1 MSVSMFKNHQSL
13 PNKITHAM
21 LLAAGLGTRMR
32 PLTNTRPKPLIEV
45 EGKAMIDYVLDA
57 LKGSGVE
64 QVVVNTHY
72 LADMI
77 EAHVKHRA
85 SPSVTISDERS
96 QLLDSGGGVKK
107 ALPYL
112 GSEPF
117 LILNSDAIW
126 LDGPKSNVTRMINEW
141 DPTKMDI
148 LLLLASTSNAVG
160 WGNKGDF
167 AMDQHGRLNRP
178 KAGEITP
185 FAYSGVAVFKPELFC
200 DMPDIFSLNVL
211 FNRAIEAGTLFG
223 IRLEGLWMH
232 VGTPEAVEEAELK
245 IRQSVM

>member
-1 MSVSMFKNHQSL
+1 MLENPKHAQH
-13 PNKITHAM
+13 KITHAM

-32 PLTNTRPKPLIEV
+32 PLTHTRPKPLIEV
-45 EGKAMIDYVLDA
+45 EGKAMLDYVLDA
-57 LKGSGVE
+57 LHVSGVE
-64 QVVVNTHY
+64 QVVINTHY

-77 EAHVKHRA
+77 EAHVKPRI
-85 SPSVTISDERS
+85 SPAITISDERS

-112 GSEPF
+112 GNQPF

-126 LDGPKSNVTRMINEW
+126 LDGSKPNITRMMEEW
-141 DPTKMDI
+141 DSTKMDI
-148 LLLLASTSNAVG
+148 LLLLATTSNAVG

-167 AMDQHGRLNRP
+167 AMDQHGHLNRP
-178 KAGEITP
+178 KVGEVTP
-185 FAYSGVAVFKPELFC
+185 FAYAGVAIFKPELFC
-200 DMPDIFSLNVL
+200 DVPDIFSLNLL
-211 FNRAIEAGTLFG
+211 FNRAIERGTLFG

-232 VGTPEAVEEAELK
+232 VGTPEAVEEAEIK

>member
-1 MSVSMFKNHQSL
+1 MLKCSTHNQQPIKN
-13 PNKITHAM
+13 AM

-32 PLTNTRPKPLIEV
+32 PLTNTCPKPLIKV
-45 EGKAMIDYVLDA
+45 EGKAMLDYVLDA
-57 LKGSGVE
+57 LQESGVK

-77 EAHVKHRA
+77 EAHVKNRVN
-85 SPSVTISDERS
+85 PSIVISNERD

-107 ALPYL
+107 ALPHL
-112 GSEPF
+112 GHEPF

-126 LDGPKSNVTRMINEW
+126 LDGPRSNITRMMEGW
-141 DPTKMDI
+141 DPEKMDI

-167 AMDQHGRLNRP
+167 NMDQYGTLSRP
-178 KAGEITP
+178 QLGEITP
-185 FAYSGVAVFKPELFC
+185 FAYAGVAIFKPELFNNV
-200 DMPDIFSLNVL
+200 PDVFSLNLL
-211 FNRAIEAGTLFG
+211 FNRAIEARTLFG

-232 VGTPEAVEEAELK
+232 VGTPEAVKEAELK
-245 IRQSVM
+245 IRQSMI

>member
-1 MSVSMFKNHQSL
+1 MLENSKLL
-13 PNKITHAM
+13 PQKIKHAM

-32 PLTNTRPKPLIEV
+32 PLTNMRPKPLIEV

-57 LKGSGVE
+57 LKGSGIE
-64 QVVVNTHY
+64 QVVINTHY

-77 EAHVKHRA
+77 EAHVKNRA
-85 SPSVTISDERS
+85 IPSITISDERN

-107 ALPYL
+107 ALPQL
-112 GSEPF
+112 GSQPF

-126 LDGPKSNVTRMINEW
+126 LDGPRSNITRMMEDW
-141 DPTKMDI
+141 DSAKMDI

-160 WGNKGDF
+160 WGNRGDF
-167 AMDQHGRLNRP
+167 NMDQHGRLSRP
-178 KAGEITP
+178 QLGDVTP
-185 FAYSGVAVFKPELFC
+185 FAYAGVAIFKPELFNNV
-200 DMPDIFSLNVL
+200 PDIFSLNLL

-232 VGTPEAVEEAELK
+232 VGTPDAVEEAEQK
-245 IRQSVM
+245 IRQSIM